1 MKMSKQLGS
10 KPVPAKEYLEAEVF
24 PTLLP
29 ALEELLRWVQTHQ
42 NDKPVSYVHDYAYDS
57 RLIL

>member
-1 MKMSKQLGS
+1 MRSNNSRQGERVKEI
-10 KPVPAKEYLEAEVF
+10 PAKEYLEQKVF

-42 NDKPVSYVHDYAYDS
+42 NERPVSCLRTVTEK
-57 RLIL
+57 

>member
-1 MKMSKQLGS
+1 MNTFNSTKDAS
-10 KPVPAKEYLEAEVF
+10 AKEYLEAKVF

-42 NDKPVSYVHDYAYDS
+42 NEQPVRYRSS
-57 RLIL
+57 L

>member
-1 MKMSKQLGS
+1 MNKQVVN
-10 KPVPAKEYLEAEVF
+10 KPLPAKEYLEAEVF

-42 NDKPVSYVHDYAYDS
+42 NDPPV
-57 RLIL
+57 

>member
-1 MKMSKQLGS
+1 MSSSNLVSSS
-10 KPVPAKEYLEAEVF
+10 KDIGAKEYMESKVF

-42 NDKPVSYVHDYAYDS
+42 NEQPVHKPFLPSDPV
-57 RLIL
+57 LG